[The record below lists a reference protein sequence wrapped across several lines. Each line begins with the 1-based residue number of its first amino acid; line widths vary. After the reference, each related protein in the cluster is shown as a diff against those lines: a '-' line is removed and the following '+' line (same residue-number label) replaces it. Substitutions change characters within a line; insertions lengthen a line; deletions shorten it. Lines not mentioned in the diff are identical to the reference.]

1 MIFTSKKTIKGLKM
15 KILKLL
21 GIEPIFKYHVQD
33 YQLDCTHLTLFDPH
47 FISDRPGLHRLMT
60 VSNAY
65 VANAFKTEILNN

>member
-1 MIFTSKKTIKGLKM
+1 M
-15 KILKLL
+15 KILKFL

-47 FISDRPGLHRLMT
+47 FRSDLHRLMT